1 MKKFCL
7 IVNAGN
13 STTTFATSRG
23 TTIYNKISIATDSL
37 GAPPLSLWQEVKKFE
52 VKGPAFIASVV
63 PRWDAVLARII
74 EDLTGESPV
83 FLSGKMDVG
92 ISIDYKPPQN
102 LGADRIANA
111 VAAHHLFP
119 EQDAIVVDIGT
130 AVNLD
135 CITKKGHF
143 LGGAIAP
150 GPRLM
155 MNALK
160 LYTDKLPSVD
170 LTNFSGT
177 ALGRDTGSC
186 IRSGVLLGLAGL
198 IEGLVKRL
206 KHELSR
212 QSLVILTGGGAQLLM
227 DHIDEY
233 DTYDPDLTLKGLSII
248 ATRHTDATTK
258 GVSNISCL
266 KT

>member
-7 IVNAGN
+7 VVNAGN
-13 STTTFATSRG
+13 TTTTFATSRG

-37 GAPPLSLWQEVKKFE
+37 SAPPQSLWQGVEKVE

-63 PRWDAVLARII
+63 PRLDAVLTRIV
-74 EDLTGESPV
+74 EDLTGEAPV
-83 FLSGKMDVG
+83 FINGKMDVG
-92 ISIDYKPPQN
+92 ISIDYEPPQN

-111 VAAHHLFP
+111 VAAHHLYP
-119 EQDAIVVDIGT
+119 EQDIIVVDIGT

-135 CITKKGHF
+135 CVTKKGHF

-155 MNALK
+155 MNALS

-177 ALGRDTGSC
+177 ALGKDTGSC

-212 QSLVILTGGGAQLLM
+212 HSLVILTGGGAQLLM
-227 DHIDEY
+227 EHIGGY
-233 DTYDPDLTLKGLSII
+233 DAYDPDLTLKGLSII
-248 ATRHTDATTK
+248 ATRHTCATTK
-258 GVSNISCL
+258 DVS
-266 KT
+266 KTVSS